1 MYLPWVHFERI
12 KAQLGVEVVWPG
24 DLGLSVGRFFSY
36 PWGVYRG
43 RFMPSI
49 SANTITTFGEDW
61 GGASDMWLRQLRSAG
76 FWAGKRGPIIRTYL
90 DFYDK
95 AGFNFYALRAL
106 KAPRFHPLDKRRVC
120 LFETLGYGSLKV
132 IEYAKVCEV
141 GGVAVPAVLAV
152 LANRGLVTT
161 SRTNPFLSVSGE
173 GKCKQSGNVCYLSSF

>member
-49 SANTITTFGEDW
+49 SANTLTTFGEDW

-95 AGFNFYALRAL
+95 TGFNFYALRAL
-106 KAPRFHPLDKRRVC
+106 KAPRSHPLDKRRFC

-132 IEYAKVCEV
+132 IEYAKVCEI
-141 GGVAVPAVLAV
+141 GGVAVPAVPAV
-152 LANRGLVTT
+152 LANKGLVTT
-161 SRTNPFLSVSGE
+161 SRTDPFLLVSGE